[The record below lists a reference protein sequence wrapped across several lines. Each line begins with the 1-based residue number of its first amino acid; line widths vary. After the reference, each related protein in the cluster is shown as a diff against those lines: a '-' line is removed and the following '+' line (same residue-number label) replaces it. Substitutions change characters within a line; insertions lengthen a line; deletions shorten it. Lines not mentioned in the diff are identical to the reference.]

1 MGLVMR
7 YIRYLFLAV
16 IGIALIVVALANREA
31 VTLRLMPEELAG
43 VFGLTGNITLPLFLV
58 IFLGIVAGLLIGFV
72 WEWMREFKYRHDLS
86 KKGKEVSRLEREVKV
101 LKAKNGEGT
110 DDVLAL
116 IE

>member
-1 MGLVMR
+1 MMR

-16 IGIALIVVALANREA
+16 IGIALIVVALANRGM
-31 VTLRLMPEELAG
+31 VTLRLMPEELATP
-43 VFGLTGNITLPLFLV
+43 FGLSGSLTMPLFVV
-58 IFLGIVAGLLIGFV
+58 IFLGIVAGLFIGFV

-86 KKGKEVSRLEREVKV
+86 KKGKEVHRLERELKV
-101 LKAKNGEGT
+101 QKAKNGEGT